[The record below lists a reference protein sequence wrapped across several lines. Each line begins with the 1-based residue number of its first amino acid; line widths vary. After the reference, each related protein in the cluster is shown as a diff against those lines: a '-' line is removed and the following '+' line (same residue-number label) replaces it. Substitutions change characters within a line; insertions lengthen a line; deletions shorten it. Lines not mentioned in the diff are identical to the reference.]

1 MTSPAQ
7 APAATAR
14 TPKALEVVPIAA
26 PPAAARRRR
35 DARFAEPGGKRDRYA
50 LPNELRSASP
60 VGYRTRVPL
69 TRDEASEAMELLS
82 LTRPRSFVSGP
93 AITEGELFEEASLGI
108 LSARQSTN
116 YRGHRQRSF
125 GPADSAELAPLL
137 AALEGL
143 EGPVLDGAQATHVV
157 LTRPYRTP
165 FTMLLT
171 LVGHGRWTS
180 GLTVARR
187 LWNKRLHGRPDIPTI
202 GYLQDLHLGIL
213 ADAMERAAVIAS
225 AGHRKAMVFMAPFA
239 GANAEERPA
248 ALRHLERRVGLT
260 AADRLAGWRIG
271 LVAQVGAVPA
281 DDRVPIRRATCRK
294 VGANLMAFRSERV
307 QPGVQVDPRAP
318 EVYQKRQPMD
328 VPEALVTQAGRA
340 SYNAFAHWASH
351 GREGAKRLLLME
363 RIDVLAPHGKR
374 RLRELR
380 RMLGW
385 VTDQV
390 VRDLPWWADLP
401 TGRAFSRN
409 ANKGRKA
416 FALAGQRIYVVGLS
430 PDELSEAGL
439 HWDVAVRATGAAAA
453 RAALYAEL
461 MGVVDLP
468 EDCDLLAGICLMAG
482 PVNQNDIGKTFYGQP
497 DLLDDS
503 FGARRPSSLL
513 VWTLKAKTV
522 ADPIGNEQQLLDE
535 ERKGAL
541 VDLRPGPHEVVG
553 IVGAGD
559 APPGRPMRARDGR
572 VNTERA
578 FGDVGNFVTDPEGRG
593 IPGNRGAAWPRAWA
607 DAAVWPR

>member
-1 MTSPAQ
+1 MTSSAQ
-7 APAATAR
+7 AATMEAR
-14 TPKALEVVPIAA
+14 VPKALEVVPI
-26 PPAAARRRR
+26 PPPPPEHRRRR
-35 DARFAEPGGKRDRYA
+35 DARFAEPGAKRDRYT
-50 LPNELRSASP
+50 LPNSLRSPSP

-69 TRDEASEAMELLS
+69 SQDEAAEALALLS
-82 LTRPRSFVSGP
+82 LTRPRAFVPGP
-93 AITEGELFEEASLGI
+93 PITEGELFEEVSLGI

-125 GPADSAELAPLL
+125 GPADSAEIAPLL
-137 AALEGL
+137 AALDGL
-143 EGPVLDGAQATHVV
+143 EGPVLEGAQATHVV
-157 LTRPYRTP
+157 FTRPYRTP

-187 LWNKRLHGRPDIPTI
+187 LWNKRVHGRPDIPTI
-202 GYLQDLHLGIL
+202 GYLQHLHLGIL
-213 ADAMERAAVIAS
+213 ADAMERATVIAS
-225 AGHRKAMVFMAPFA
+225 AGQRKAMVFMAPFA

-248 ALRHLERRVGLT
+248 ALRRLERRVGLT
-260 AADRLAGWRIG
+260 TADRLAGWRIG
-271 LVAQVGAVPA
+271 LVAQVGTVAPEE
-281 DDRVPIRRATCRK
+281 RVSIRRATCRK
-294 VGANLMAFRSERV
+294 VGANLLAFRSERV

-318 EVYQKRQPMD
+318 EVYQARQPMD

-351 GREGAKRLLLME
+351 GREDAKRLLLMD

-374 RLRELR
+374 RLREIR
-380 RMLGW
+380 KMLGW

-390 VRDLPWWADLP
+390 VRDLPPWADLP

-430 PDELSEAGL
+430 PDELSEVGL
-439 HWDVAVRATGAAAA
+439 DWDVAVRATGAAAA

-497 DLLDDS
+497 DLLDES
-503 FGARRPSSLL
+503 FGGRHPSSLL

-522 ADPIGNEQQLLDE
+522 ADPIGNEQQLLDAA
-535 ERKGAL
+535 RKGAL
-541 VDLRPGPHEVVG
+541 VDLRPGPHEVVEV
-553 IVGAGD
+553 VGAGD
-559 APPGRPMRARDGR
+559 TPPGRPMRSRDGR

-578 FGDVGNFVTDPEGRG
+578 FGDVGNFVTDPQGRG

-607 DAAVWPR
+607 EAPVWGR